1 MQSNH
6 IITVLS
12 SDEGIRFLKNNLNNN
27 PNDLALKYAGKTKF
41 DLKTALSLLGIYKK
55 AAKKIP
61 VVTDNFLAIDQRSY
75 EQSTSQKVAQFKAK
89 FIRGKHLL
97 DLTAG
102 IGIDSIYLSQNFEQI
117 EAVEINKTLHQL
129 ASFNLKKLGITNV
142 KRIHGDSFELLS
154 GKLYDWIY
162 IDPDRRINGKRA
174 VDLNYLEPD
183 VLGNLALIKKSASK
197 VYIKLSPL
205 FDLSEIARCF
215 KQLNAIYL
223 IAEKNELKEVG
234 VFIDYSIQS
243 EVNNV
248 TINLT
253 DVSTNFSVAFSFD
266 EYLTRKK
273 HIYKTGY
280 NKFLHSPS
288 VLVAKS
294 SCFYFFTKGRDV
306 TKHPT
311 FQLFFSENKNL
322 PGFKTFEVIDK
333 CVLSLKQIKKSLR
346 LTNLVKV
353 NIVLKGLNELP
364 SKWHSKLG
372 TKDGGDYFLFILK
385 SDESEAIIC
394 KRIT

>member
-1 MQSNH
+1 
-6 IITVLS
+6 
-12 SDEGIRFLKNNLNNN
+12 
-27 PNDLALKYAGKTKF
+27 
-41 DLKTALSLLGIYKK
+41 
-55 AAKKIP
+55 
-61 VVTDNFLAIDQRSY
+61 
-75 EQSTSQKVAQFKAK
+75 
-89 FIRGKHLL
+89 
-97 DLTAG
+97 
-102 IGIDSIYLSQNFEQI
+102 
-117 EAVEINKTLHQL
+117 
-129 ASFNLKKLGITNV
+129 
-142 KRIHGDSFELLS
+142 
-154 GKLYDWIY
+154 
-162 IDPDRRINGKRA
+162 
-174 VDLNYLEPD
+174 
-183 VLGNLALIKKSASK
+183 
-197 VYIKLSPL
+197 
-205 FDLSEIARCF
+205 
-215 KQLNAIYL
+215 
-223 IAEKNELKEVG
+223 VG

-248 TINLT
+248 TIYLT
-253 DVSTNFSVAFSFD
+253 DVSTDFSVEFPFD

-273 HIYKTGY
+273 HAYKTGY
-280 NKFLHSPS
+280 NKFLHTPS

-294 SCFYFFTKGRDV
+294 SCFYFFTKGMDV

-346 LTNLVKV
+346 LINLVKV